1 MAASAQL
8 INCLNALFFSHEDK
22 FITTPVFHVFD
33 MYAAHQGAQ
42 SLRTNFSSPQ
52 VHYQRKGK
60 PATLA
65 GLLGSASM
73 NGKTVTLTATNP
85 DLKQP
90 KLTEIALRGSAKIA
104 SAEAS
109 VLTDA
114 DMHAHNTFAQPNA
127 VQVKKQ
133 AVEVQGDRLTVT
145 LPPASVS
152 SITIHLA

>member
-1 MAASAQL
+1 MAACAQL
-8 INCLNALFFSHEDK
+8 INNLNALFFSHEDK

-52 VHYQRKGK
+52 VHYQRNGK
-60 PATLA
+60 PASLA
-65 GLLGSASM
+65 GLLGSASL

-85 DLKQP
+85 DLKEP
-90 KLTEIALRGSAKIA
+90 RLTEIVLRGSAKIA

-109 VLTDA
+109 VLTSA
-114 DMHAHNTFAQPNA
+114 DMHAHNTFEQPNA
-127 VQVKKQ
+127 VQLKKQ
-133 AVEVQGDRLTVT
+133 TVAVEGDRLTVT

-152 SITIHLA
+152 SITIQLS